1 MGFELER
8 WASRRDGL
16 SLGDYR
22 CLLAMCQVAHDA
34 TGQFF
39 LHPQKFL
46 NQYQDV
52 HRLPSSNAFNKRK
65 ARLIR
70 MGFIGRVRN
79 GNGRWDREKRENPP
93 KGSAPLYQIL
103 AYEVLPAKAFEKYE
117 EAVRGRAYKAP
128 PRAQGRLSLES
139 QAEPPRRLSLESQAE
154 PPRRLSLESQA
165 EPPRRL
171 SLDPGKATQKARP
184 RVHDDHVID
193 DQPPTTRNGGGGR
206 KDDDLDRT
214 LKRLIK
220 ACQVFGAI
228 QGLTPSDLDRVRAK
242 LIETGRQLTGEDCAY
257 IAEET
262 LRALPR
268 EAWRTPERIKGMLNK
283 KMADLIQG
291 VHIDAEQAYKILG
304 RLA

>member
-1 MGFELER
+1 
-8 WASRRDGL
+8 
-16 SLGDYR
+16 
-22 CLLAMCQVAHDA
+22 
-34 TGQFF
+34 
-39 LHPQKFL
+39 
-46 NQYQDV
+46 
-52 HRLPSSNAFNKRK
+52 
-65 ARLIR
+65 

-139 QAEPPRRLSLESQAE
+139 QAEPL
-154 PPRRLSLESQA
+154 
-165 EPPRRL
+165 RRL